1 MSNVNRYLQ
10 GNYARP
16 QPPTSGNRSPAYG
29 HNVSSGASTMEKQRP
44 TNNNLDELDSLL
56 LDLSSRY
63 NSPTP
68 G

>member
-1 MSNVNRYLQ
+1 MSLLQ
-10 GNYARP
+10 GNYARA
-16 QPPTSGNRSPAYG
+16 QPTSGSRSPAYG
-29 HNVSSGASTMEKQRP
+29 LISSGASTMEKQRP

-56 LDLSSRY
+56 LDLSNRY